1 MFYSIRMKYEEED
14 DDKIHFSCGLV
25 YAKDKQEAMKKA
37 MCLYSGYNICF
48 IEVSDLPDEFM
59 EKMTIKFISA
69 ADSYMPKTSKRL

>member
-1 MFYSIRMKYEEED
+1 MFYSIRMKYEED

-59 EKMTIKFISA
+59 EKIKTAYGGTILAEFEEFI
-69 ADSYMPKTSKRL
+69 